1 MALIVKAYANDDD
14 VLVAWRPDVWP
25 DTWVGFMLERRDGAT
40 GTVTTIANRI
50 PATAGERIEA
60 AQGIPSDQSPIRR
73 CIWTDH
79 GLPATDNVSYRV
91 TALVANGAGFAPDP
105 AGVSDWT
112 ATVTVSGD
120 AGDGLAAYFNR
131 GTLMSQIVS
140 RFVVGDVTEASLK
153 DFRANLDTPGFP
165 ARRYLSGDARV
176 QILEFLADADRRGSE
191 FYAAIYEIGDRELVD
206 AMKPF
211 GARGHIVIGNGDGT
225 ASWVAPELVTAGLD
239 VRHRDL
245 SHAGRSSPSVH
256 NKFVV
261 EVAGGV
267 ATRVLTGS
275 TNFTT
280 TGLCTQLNNVL
291 IMSRPAIAARFRE
304 QWQKL
309 AEAGDDMTLALK
321 EANATPTTDSG
332 VSVIFAATPHQQDF
346 AAGLKLI
353 QEAQQG
359 ALFLMFMPGESP
371 LLMELLDRARENKI
385 YVRGVVSRVQPAKNN
400 PVIMEVGGQVVKSGT
415 DPSEFHRD
423 IQLPSGITD
432 RNKPS
437 WAEAEFTAK
446 EMLGQHMIAIVHS
459 KTIVI
464 DPFSDTC
471 AVITGSHN
479 LSPAASAHNDEN
491 LVIVRGNR
499 QLAQAYAVNING
511 VYDHYSWRN
520 YLAAGGDP
528 NQIYKPLDGW
538 KPAGDRAAEL
548 NFWID

>member
-1 MALIVKAYANDDD
+1 MAILVKAYANDDD
-14 VLVAWRPDVWP
+14 VLIAWCPDAWP
-25 DTWVGFMLERRDGAT
+25 DNWVGFMLERRDGA

-50 PATAGERIEA
+50 PPTPGGKIVA
-60 AQGIPSDQSPIRR
+60 AQGVPSDQSPIRR

-79 GLPATDNVSYRV
+79 GLPATVSVSYRV
-91 TALVANGAGFAPDP
+91 TALVEEGPGFAPDP
-105 AGVSDWT
+105 AGVSAWT
-112 ATVTVSGD
+112 AAVTVSGD

-165 ARRYLSGDARV
+165 ARRYLSGDARA
-176 QILEFLADADRRGSE
+176 QILEFLGDADRRGSE

-211 GARGHIVIGNGDGT
+211 GARGHLLIGNGDGT
-225 ASWVAPELVTAGLD
+225 ENWVAPELITAGLD

-256 NKFVV
+256 NKFVI
-261 EVAGGV
+261 EVADGV

-291 IMSRPAIAARFRE
+291 IVSRPAIAARFHD

-309 AEAGDDMTLALK
+309 VAAGDDMPAALK
-321 EANATPTTDSG
+321 EANSEPTTDKG
-332 VSVIFAATPHQQDF
+332 VSVIFAATSEKQDF
-346 AAGLKLI
+346 AEGLKLI
-353 QEAQQG
+353 QGAQQG
-359 ALFLMFMPGESP
+359 VLFLMFMPGESP
-371 LLMELLDRARENKI
+371 LLGALLDRAQQNKI
-385 YVRGVVSRVQPAKNN
+385 YVRGIVSRVQPAKDN
-400 PVIMEVGGQVVKSGT
+400 PVIMQVGGQVVKSGM

-423 IQLPSGITD
+423 ILLPSGITD

-437 WAEAEFTAK
+437 WAEAEFTAQ
-446 EMLGQHMIAIVHS
+446 EMLSHHMIAIVHS

-464 DPFSDTC
+464 DPFSDNC
-471 AVITGSHN
+471 VVITGSHN
-479 LSPAASAHNDEN
+479 LSPAASARNDEN

-499 QLAQAYAVNING
+499 RLAQAYAVHING

-520 YLAAGGDP
+520 YLATGGNPDE
-528 NQIYKPLDGW
+528 IYKPLDDW
-538 KPAGDRAAEL
+538 KPRGSRAAEL
-548 NFWID
+548 NFWMG